1 MNMYR
6 AARWYL
12 LCGALLIAL
21 AAAAADMGSISGVV
35 QGTDGKPIQ
44 GAVITLAAEQ
54 NAVAPAVTSSVVA
67 TSGIDGRYHFDS
79 VPFGEFH
86 LSAALTGYVSAPTK
100 TVTISASA
108 PQSKIDFTLSPV
120 STQTEISG
128 ASIPGAT
135 PKFAAAGVRGL
146 IDPGGYSAPANA
158 AAASGIIKGMADIKR
173 GDRASGASAAGAFPC
188 SEEPELQTAVQAD
201 PSSASAKQNL
211 GNFYVAHGEAA
222 KAVPLLEEARH
233 SNSSETQIAEDLAT
247 AYLKEGKFEAAR
259 TLLQGVPATTAGLHE
274 LLARADEG
282 SGMFRQASEQYQ
294 AAALEKPSED
304 NLFGVGYEL
313 ILAGLPADAGRAM
326 RSGLQTYPQSID
338 LLLGAGTAEFLQG
351 RSGAAVQYFLRAT
364 DLQPADPRA
373 YAFLASA
380 SEVHEEESARIRES
394 FERFHELAPGS
405 AEASYYYAVSLWNSR
420 EVGGTPAELDK
431 IELLLKRAIE
441 LAPNFAKAHFQL
453 GALYFERGNYQD
465 AVREYESTVRLA
477 PDMKEAHF
485 RLANAYKH
493 IGRADLA
500 AREMR
505 LFEAERAQ
513 QSAANGGA
521 GISIEEFISVLAQT
535 GGEGSAAPVACAALQ
550 R

>member
-1 MNMYR
+1 MNLGR
-6 AARWYL
+6 IARWSL

-21 AAAAADMGSISGVV
+21 PAIGADLGSISGVV
-35 QGTDGKPIQ
+35 QGADGQPIQ
-44 GAVITLAAEQ
+44 GAVITLAA
-54 NAVAPAVTSSVVA
+54 APDVAARVVR
-67 TSGIDGRYHFDS
+67 TSGVDGRYRFDS

-86 LSAALTGYVSAPTK
+86 VSATLTGYVSAPAK
-100 TVTISASA
+100 TVIVSASA
-108 PQSKIDFTLSPV
+108 LQSKIDFTLSPV
-120 STQTEISG
+120 SVQTESSG
-128 ASIPGAT
+128 ASTPQAA

-158 AAASGIIKGMADIKR
+158 AAASGLIKGMADIKR
-173 GDRASGASAAGAFPC
+173 GDKESDVSAAGAFPC
-188 SEEPELQTAVQAD
+188 SEELELQTALRAD
-201 PSSASAKQNL
+201 PQNPSAKQKL

-222 KAVPLLEEARH
+222 KAVPLLEQARQ
-233 SNSSETQIAEDLAT
+233 SNSSDAGIAENLAI
-247 AYLKEGKFEAAR
+247 AYLKDGKFEAAR
-259 TLLQGVPATTAGLHE
+259 TLLVRLPATTPNLHE

-294 AAALEKPSED
+294 AAALEKPSEE

-326 RSGLQTYPQSID
+326 QSGLQTYPQSIE

-351 RSGAAVQYFLRAT
+351 HSGAAVQYFLLAA

-380 SEVHEEESARIRES
+380 SEVHEEEAAQLRER
-394 FERFHELAPGS
+394 FNRFHELAPGS
-405 AEASYYYAVSLWNSR
+405 AAASYYYAVSLWNSR
-420 EVGGTPAELDK
+420 EAGGGPAEPDK
-431 IELLLKRAIE
+431 IESLLKCAIE
-441 LAPNFAKAHFQL
+441 IAPNFAKAHFQL
-453 GALYFERGNYQD
+453 GALYFERGDYQG
-465 AVREYESTVRLA
+465 AVREFESTVRLA
-477 PDMKEAHF
+477 PDMKEGHF

-493 IGRADLA
+493 TGQAELA
-500 AREMR
+500 AREMH

-513 QSAANGGA
+513 QSATNGGA
-521 GISIEEFISVLAQT
+521 GISIEQFISVLAQP

>member
-1 MNMYR
+1 MNLCR
-6 AARWYL
+6 ATRWSL
-12 LCGALLIAL
+12 LCGAFLIAL
-21 AAAAADMGSISGVV
+21 AAVAADMGSISGVV
-35 QGTDGKPIQ
+35 KGADGKPIQ
-44 GAVITLAAEQ
+44 AAVITLAAAQ
-54 NAVAPAVTSSVVA
+54 NTAVPVVA
-67 TSGIDGRYHFDS
+67 TSGINGRYQFDS

-86 LSAALTGYVSAPTK
+86 LSAALTGYVSAPSK

-108 PQSKIDFTLSPV
+108 LQLKIDFTLSPV
-120 STQTEISG
+120 SARAESSG
-128 ASIPGAT
+128 TPGSQAT

-146 IDPGGYSAPANA
+146 IDPGGYSAPANS
-158 AAASGIIKGMADIKR
+158 AAASGLIKGMADIER
-173 GDRASGASAAGAFPC
+173 GDKESGTSAAGAFPC

-201 PSSASAKQNL
+201 SHNASAKQKL

-222 KAVPLLEEARH
+222 KAVPLLEQAWQLNAADQR
-233 SNSSETQIAEDLAT
+233 IAKDLAI
-247 AYLKEGKFEAAR
+247 AYLNDGKFEAAQ
-259 TLLQGVPATTAGLHE
+259 TLLLGAPATTSGLHE
-274 LLARADEG
+274 MLARADEG

-326 RSGLQTYPQSID
+326 QSGLQTYPKSID
-338 LLLGAGTAEFLQG
+338 LLIGAGTAEFLQG
-351 RSGAAVQYFLRAT
+351 HATAGVRNFLKAT

-394 FERFHELAPGS
+394 FKRFHELAPGS

-420 EVGGTPAELDK
+420 EVGGTPTELDK
-431 IELLLKRAIE
+431 IESLLKRAID

-453 GALYFERGNYQD
+453 GALYFARGDYQG
-465 AVREYESTVRLA
+465 AVREYESAVRLA
-477 PDMKEAHF
+477 PEMKEAHF
-485 RLANAYKH
+485 RLANAHKH
-493 IGRADLA
+493 TGQADLA

-505 LFEAERAQ
+505 LFEDLRAQ

-521 GISIEEFISVLAQT
+521 GISVEQFISVLAQPSW
-535 GGEGSAAPVACAALQ
+535 EGTARVSCATSQ